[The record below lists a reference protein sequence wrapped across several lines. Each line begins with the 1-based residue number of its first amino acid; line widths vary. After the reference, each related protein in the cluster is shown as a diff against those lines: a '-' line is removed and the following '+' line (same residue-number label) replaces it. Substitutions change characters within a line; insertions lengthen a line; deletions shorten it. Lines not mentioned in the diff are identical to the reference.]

1 MIVEYE
7 NGKSSPFK
15 LSPIVV
21 STNGFM
27 LPNIEE
33 GPMKRRF
40 TAWITLNISNIERG
54 LILDGIKAA
63 LNPVIIMRAVFEA
76 K

>member
-7 NGKSSPFK
+7 KGKSSPFK
-15 LSPIVV
+15 LNPIVV
-21 STNGFM
+21 STSGLI

-33 GPMKRRF
+33 GPMKSRL
-40 TAWITLNISNIERG
+40 TAWNTLNISNIERG
-54 LILDGIKAA
+54 LILDGIKEAP
-63 LNPVIIMRAVFEA
+63 NPVIIIKTVFEA